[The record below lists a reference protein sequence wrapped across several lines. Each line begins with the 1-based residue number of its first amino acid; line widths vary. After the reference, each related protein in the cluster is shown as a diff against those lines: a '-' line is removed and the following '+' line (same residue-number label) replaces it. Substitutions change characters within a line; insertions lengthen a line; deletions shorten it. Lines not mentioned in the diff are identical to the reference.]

1 MDRWDGFFDDL
12 EGRVEEQRR
21 ADELAGLADR
31 VRRDRAGITL
41 AARLAGVARSG
52 GRVHVLGGEQVS
64 GQVDEVMVDCVVL
77 EDGGRRAVVPLASV
91 VRVDRLG
98 DRPGPLSLG
107 DRPGLGRAVRDLA
120 RDRRPVRA
128 HDVTGVVNEGVL
140 DRARGGGALAD
151 DRALQR
157 PRGGASALSAGVGVD
172 RAEGMGR
179 DESLGLGVHPLD
191 VVLELAGL
199 HPPLSSSAD
208 LDGRELARAHQR
220 IGLRGGDVED
230 LGDLGELD
238 ETLGHGVLLLMRRL
252 SGRWATSV
260 PGEDESRAGGPF
272 VRSPSGEGVDN
283 SAACG

>member
-52 GRVHVLGGEQVS
+52 VRVHVLGGEQVS

-140 DRARGGGALAD
+140 DRVGQDHLDLLVVPADLTVRAAEGRSRTTVPFSALA
-151 DRALQR
+151 
-157 PRGGASALSAGVGVD
+157 
-172 RAEGMGR
+172 
-179 DESLGLGVHPLD
+179 
-191 VVLELAGL
+191 VVRQL
-199 HPPLSSSAD
+199 
-208 LDGRELARAHQR
+208 
-220 IGLRGGDVED
+220 
-230 LGDLGELD
+230 
-238 ETLGHGVLLLMRRL
+238 
-252 SGRWATSV
+252 
-260 PGEDESRAGGPF
+260 
-272 VRSPSGEGVDN
+272 
-283 SAACG
+283 